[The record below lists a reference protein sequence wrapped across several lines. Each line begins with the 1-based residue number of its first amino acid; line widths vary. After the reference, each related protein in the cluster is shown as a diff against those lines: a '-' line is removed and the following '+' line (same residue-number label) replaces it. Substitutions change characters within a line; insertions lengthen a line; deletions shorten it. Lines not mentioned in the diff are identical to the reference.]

1 MYKINHKFF
10 LVILALTA
18 SLSGVFAQKV
28 AIKNNLLYDATA
40 TPNLALEMAMGRKT
54 TLELGAGLNW
64 FTFSDNKKFKHW
76 LVQPELRW
84 WTCDV
89 FNGHFFGLHA
99 HGAQFNVGGWDIPVG
114 RLDAFKDNRYQ
125 GYLYG
130 GGVSY
135 GYQWLLSP
143 RWNLET
149 SIGAG
154 YARIHYEKY
163 PCAECGTKIDEGK
176 YNYWGVTKAAV
187 SLIYIIK

>member
-1 MYKINHKFF
+1 MYKIKKRF
-10 LVILALTA
+10 LLAIIFLTVT
-18 SLSGVFAQKV
+18 SVTLFAQKV

-40 TPNLALEMAMGRKT
+40 TPNFALEFALSKKT
-54 TLELGAGLNW
+54 TLELGAGLNV
-64 FTFSDNKKFKHW
+64 FDFSDNKKFKHL
-76 LVQPELRW
+76 LVQPELRF

-89 FNGHFFGLHA
+89 FNGHFFGIHA

-114 RLDAFKDNRYQ
+114 RLDIFKDSRYQ

-149 SIGAG
+149 SIGGG
-154 YARIHYEKY
+154 YARIVYDEF
-163 PCAECGTKIDEGK
+163 PCVECGTKVTDGN
-176 YNYWGVTKAAV
+176 YNYFGITKAAI
-187 SLIYIIK
+187 SLIYFFN